1 MIVSLAL
8 QGLST
13 SRWWFSEAPSLVAST
28 LYAESRAAPCCR
40 LAKPARIRNR
50 LILTATKSRKMVA
63 NARRKMQTP
72 AYWPVLFGVK
82 ELVQSGVPVDVKK
95 SISMDDVAMSSI
107 EDIESPVADAGIVI
121 DVVLEPMSMAIVELM
136 SMSMAVVT

>member
-1 MIVSLAL
+1 
-8 QGLST
+8 
-13 SRWWFSEAPSLVAST
+13 
-28 LYAESRAAPCCR
+28 
-40 LAKPARIRNR
+40 
-50 LILTATKSRKMVA
+50 MVA